1 MKYRKILFALIF
13 TINISSND
21 IPFYSAKYKFE
32 SDEIKITGVREFK
45 KNNDAYEM
53 TFDASNLIASM
64 EFSSKFQISN
74 HVSFRMWFSAT
85 SNEATNPT

>member
-32 SDEIKITGVREFK
+32 SNEITITGVREFK
-45 KNNDAYEM
+45 K
-53 TFDASNLIASM
+53 
-64 EFSSKFQISN
+64 
-74 HVSFRMWFSAT
+74 
-85 SNEATNPT
+85 